1 MSKLSRIKFC
11 WVVFSFIFVISVG
24 STKIDTAGR
33 RAYQPQRESVATY
46 RFGLGYAVKG
56 YAKLAAQTG
65 AKWIRVP
72 LVAWGAIEPEPPTD
86 GEHHYRWERL
96 DELIHEYQAN
106 GFEVQLIL
114 KAANPWAC
122 QGYEN
127 DAREAF
133 RRSYPPKDE
142 YWDDYSDFVHNLV
155 ERYDGDGYKDAPNLL
170 APVRY
175 YEVESEAQ
183 NEVFWAGTFDD
194 YRKLLKTAHE
204 AAKQA
209 DSSAK
214 IILSGINF
222 GRFIENCRSE
232 SDIDRLS
239 RSLPPRFKRVY
250 DFIVQSLALGD
261 FYDIVDVHLNRGYES
276 IPLAVN
282 WIRTQLA
289 KYGYDKPIWAGDVC
303 SVPWVTDRAHRRILQ
318 AIVRPNHPKHDDA
331 IKWLRAEQARLSV
344 KKLVVC
350 AACGTEAFFLET
362 LRDFSPN
369 AYKHAT
375 RESFFLAGLIG
386 KDKKPR
392 PASYA
397 YKQAIEKLDGFV
409 KVESQVDGG
418 LYITK
423 FYFTDRPPVW
433 VVWSEDGEV
442 DVTLDVEADSVRIEK
457 VITELPPEP
466 EVETKS
472 ARDGKVMLDADET
485 PIFVK
490 VLK

>member
-1 MSKLSRIKFC
+1 M
-11 WVVFSFIFVISVG
+11 
-24 STKIDTAGR
+24 
-33 RAYQPQRESVATY
+33 
-46 RFGLGYAVKG
+46 FGLGYAVKG
-56 YAKLAAQTG
+56 YAEVAAKTG

-86 GEHHYRWERL
+86 GEHRYRWKKL

-122 QGYEN
+122 EGYES

-133 RRSYPPKDE
+133 RRSYPPKDGH
-142 YWDDYSDFVHNLV
+142 WDDYFDFVHNLV
-155 ERYDGDGYKDAPNLL
+155 ERYDGDGYKDAPRLL
-170 APVRY
+170 APIRY
-175 YEVESEAQ
+175 YEIESEAQ

-194 YRKLLKTAHE
+194 YRKLLKTAYK

-209 DSSAK
+209 DSSTK

-222 GRFIENCRSE
+222 GRFIEKCRSE

-239 RSLPPRFKRVY
+239 RSLPPKFKRAY

-261 FYDIVDVHLNRGYES
+261 FYDIVDIHFNRGYES

-282 WIRTQLA
+282 WIKTQLA

-318 AIVRPNHPKHDDA
+318 AIINPNHPKHDDA
-331 IKWLRAEQARLSV
+331 LKWLRAEQARLSI

-350 AACGTEAFFLET
+350 ASCGIEVFFLET
-362 LRDFSPN
+362 LRNFSPN
-369 AYKHAT
+369 AYSHAA

-386 KDKKPR
+386 EDKKPR
-392 PASYA
+392 PAFYA
-397 YKQAIEKLDGFV
+397 YKQAIKKLDGFV
-409 KVESQVDGG
+409 KVESQVDGEI
-418 LYITK
+418 YITK
-423 FYFTDRPPVW
+423 FYFTDKPPVW
-433 VVWSEDGEV
+433 VVWSENDKV
-442 DVTLDVEADSVRIEK
+442 KVSIDVEADSVRIEK
-457 VITELPPEP
+457 VITELPPKP
-466 EVETKS
+466 EIET
-472 ARDGKVMLDADET
+472 RQVIDGKVTLEIDET
-485 PIFVK
+485 PIFVEM
-490 VLK
+490 LR